1 MIEEKYYWLAL
12 NMVPGVGRKLYHR
25 LIKHFQ
31 APAEVFKASHSQLL
45 QVEGVGENLAE
56 AVSSFDVD
64 KVIDQEKKLVEL
76 NRVSIITFQDD
87 IYPENL
93 KKIYDPPP
101 VLYMKGS
108 IVKSDNVAVAIVGT
122 RAPTRYGKLV
132 TEKIASGLTERGVI
146 IISGMASGIDSI
158 AHRSAIVAGG
168 RTIAVFGCGVN
179 MTYPAEN
186 INLKEKIKENGAV
199 LSEFPMNAKP
209 ERPNFPMRN
218 RIISGLSLGTIVI
231 EAAEKSGALITSDFA
246 LEQGKD
252 VFAVPGNI
260 NSPKSKGT
268 NRLIKMG
275 AKLVENADDVIE
287 EFPYEIKMLL
297 QAGSKQKKK
306 TEVPGLTNDEKK
318 IYSLLSEE
326 EIHIDALIEESNLPS
341 QKVSAL
347 LIQMELKDIIKQ
359 QSGKMFVIN

>member
-1 MIEEKYYWLAL
+1 MFEKKYYWLAL

-25 LIKHFQ
+25 LIKHFHS
-31 APAEVFKASHSQLL
+31 PEKVFQASHRQLL
-45 QVEGVGENLAE
+45 QIEGVGENLAE
-56 AVSSFDVD
+56 SITSFKLDEH
-64 KVIDQEKKLVEL
+64 IEREKKIVEL
-76 NRVSIITFQDD
+76 NRVSILTFQDNL
-87 IYPENL
+87 YPENL

-101 VLYMKGS
+101 ILYMKGS
-108 IVKSDNVAVAIVGT
+108 ITKMDNIAVAIVGT
-122 RAPTRYGKLV
+122 RIPSRYGKLV
-132 TEKIASGLTERGVI
+132 TEKISSELAERGVT

-158 AHRSAIVAGG
+158 AHRSTIAAGG

-179 MTYPAEN
+179 MTYPSEN
-186 INLKEKIKENGAV
+186 INLKEKIIENGAV
-199 LSEFPMNAKP
+199 LSEFPMNARP
-209 ERPNFPMRN
+209 ERTNFPMRN

-252 VFAVPGNI
+252 VFAIPGNI

-297 QAGSKQKKK
+297 QSCGKQKEI
-306 TEVPGLTNDEKK
+306 TELPELSDDEMKL
-318 IYSLLSEE
+318 YSLLSEE
-326 EIHIDALIEESNLPS
+326 ETHIDTLIQESKMTS

-347 LIQMELKDIIKQ
+347 LIQMELKDVIKQ
-359 QSGKMFVIN
+359 QSGKMFVIS

>member
-1 MIEEKYYWLAL
+1 MYEEKYYWLAL
-12 NMVPGVGRKLYHR
+12 NMVPGIGRKLYHR
-25 LIKHFQ
+25 LINHFHSPD
-31 APAEVFKASHSQLL
+31 AVFQTSLNQLM

-56 AVSSFDVD
+56 TITSFDVD
-64 KVIDQEKKLVEL
+64 KAIQQEKKLIAL
-76 NRVSIITFQDD
+76 NNVSILTFQDD
-87 IYPENL
+87 NYPENL

-101 VLYMKGS
+101 VLYMKGNLA
-108 IVKSDNVAVAIVGT
+108 KSDIVAVAIVGT
-122 RAPTRYGKLV
+122 RTPSRYGKLV
-132 TEKIASGLTERGVI
+132 TEKVSSQLAERGVT

-158 AHRSAIVAGG
+158 AHRAAILVKG

-186 INLKEKIKENGAV
+186 INLKEKILENGAII
-199 LSEFPMNAKP
+199 SEFPMNTKP
-209 ERPNFPMRN
+209 ERMNFPMRN

-268 NRLIKMG
+268 NHLIKMG
-275 AKLVENADDVIE
+275 AKLIDNADDVIE
-287 EFPYEIKMLL
+287 EFPYEIKTLL
-297 QAGSKQKKK
+297 QTGNKQKEK
-306 TEVPGLTNDEKK
+306 TEVPDLSDEENK
-318 IYSLLSEE
+318 IYTLLSEE
-326 EIHIDALIEESNLPS
+326 EIHIDTLIQESQLPS
-341 QKVSAL
+341 QKVSAV
-347 LIQMELKDIIKQ
+347 LIQLELKDVIKQ

>member
-1 MIEEKYYWLAL
+1 MYEEKYYWLAL
-12 NMVPGVGRKLYHR
+12 NMVPGIGRKLYHR
-25 LIKHFQ
+25 LINHFQ
-31 APAEVFKASHSQLL
+31 SPAKVFQASYGQLL
-45 QVEGVGENLAE
+45 QIEGVGENLSE
-56 AVSSFDVD
+56 TITSFDVD
-64 KVIDQEKKLVEL
+64 KVIEQEKKLVKL

-108 IVKSDNVAVAIVGT
+108 ILKSDNIAVAIVGT
-122 RAPTRYGKLV
+122 RTASRYGKLV
-132 TEKIASGLTERGVI
+132 TEKISSELAERGVT

-158 AHRSAIVAGG
+158 AHRSAIAARG

-186 INLKEKIKENGAV
+186 INLKEKIQENGAV
-199 LSEFPMNAKP
+199 FSEFPMNTRP
-209 ERPNFPMRN
+209 ERTNFPMRN

-297 QAGSKQKKK
+297 QAKGKQKEK
-306 TEVPGLTNDEKK
+306 TEVPDLSDDEKK
-318 IYSLLSEE
+318 IYVLLSEE
-326 EIHIDALIEESNLPS
+326 EIHIDTLIQESQLPS

-347 LIQMELKDIIKQ
+347 LIQLELRDVVKQ
-359 QSGKMFVIN
+359 QSGKMFVIS

>member
-1 MIEEKYYWLAL
+1 MFEKKYYWLAL
-12 NMVPGVGRKLYHR
+12 NMVPGIGRKLYHR
-25 LIKHFQ
+25 LINHFHSPEKVFQ
-31 APAEVFKASHSQLL
+31 APNSQLL
-45 QVEGVGENLAE
+45 QIEGMGENLVKAIT
-56 AVSSFDVD
+56 SFKLDE
-64 KVIDQEKKLVEL
+64 VIEREKKLVEL
-76 NRVSIITFQDD
+76 NRASILTFQDN

-108 IVKSDNVAVAIVGT
+108 IAKMDNVAVAIVGT
-122 RAPTRYGKLV
+122 RIPSRYGKLV
-132 TEKIASGLTERGVI
+132 TEKISAELAKRGVT

-158 AHRSAIVAGG
+158 AHRSAIAARG
-168 RTIAVFGCGVN
+168 RTLAVFGCGVN
-179 MTYPAEN
+179 MTYPTEN
-186 INLKEKIKENGAV
+186 INLKEMIIENGAV
-199 LSEFPMNAKP
+199 LSEFPMNTRP
-209 ERPNFPMRN
+209 ERTNFPMRN

-275 AKLVENADDVIE
+275 AKLVESADDIIE
-287 EFPYEIKMLL
+287 EFPYEVKMLL
-297 QAGSKQKKK
+297 QTVSKQKEK
-306 TEVPGLTNDEKK
+306 TDLPELSVDEKK

-326 EIHIDALIEESNLPS
+326 ETHIDTLIQESNMPS

-347 LIQMELKDIIKQ
+347 LIQMELKDVIKQ
-359 QSGKMFVIN
+359 QSGKMFVIA